1 MNLQAEAQLLC
12 LEIGDGSRRLNKF
25 GNKTRANMKSHIC
38 PVHICP
44 LAYNY
49 RNMDC
54 SAQLVLSLLAGPNNG
69 LSCDKR
75 VETSRLFICDIQP
88 TESLSELKFK
98 RAHVFERS
106 FVAKRISK
114 SSLSSTGP

>member
-12 LEIGDGSRRLNKF
+12 LEIGDGSRRLNMF

-54 SAQLVLSLLAGPNNG
+54 SARLVLSLLAGPNNG
-69 LSCDKR
+69 QSCDNI
-75 VETSRLFICDIQP
+75 LIY
-88 TESLSELKFK
+88 
-98 RAHVFERS
+98 AVFELRS
-106 FVAKRISK
+106 LPNTPFQTEELLTLI
-114 SSLSSTGP
+114 

>member
-54 SAQLVLSLLAGPNNG
+54 SARLVLSLLAGQITAN
-69 LSCDKR
+69 R
-75 VETSRLFICDIQP
+75 VIIQII
-88 TESLSELKFK
+88 TVDLSEYTCRL
-98 RAHVFERS
+98 
-106 FVAKRISK
+106 
-114 SSLSSTGP
+114 PP